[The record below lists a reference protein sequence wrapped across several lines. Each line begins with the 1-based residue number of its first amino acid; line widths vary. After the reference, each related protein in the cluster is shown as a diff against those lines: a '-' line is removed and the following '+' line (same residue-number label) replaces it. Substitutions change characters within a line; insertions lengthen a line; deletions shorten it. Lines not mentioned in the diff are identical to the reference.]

1 MTADRTNDTGILP
14 KGFNSPAHCDQ
25 KINFTL
31 ISLKVEVFSAA
42 NNPLHRAGQF
52 RNQGFPRPR
61 LEGVCSRPFTGR
73 CGQESRS
80 GRLGAK
86 VR

>member
-42 NNPLHRAGQF
+42 NIR
-52 RNQGFPRPR
+52 
-61 LEGVCSRPFTGR
+61 FTGR
-73 CGQESRS
+73 GSS
-80 GRLGAK
+80 GIKGFPWRGCAPGHLQ
-86 VR
+86 VRPGEP

>member
-14 KGFNSPAHCDQ
+14 KGFNSPAHCGQ
-25 KINFTL
+25 KVNFTL

-42 NNPLHRAGQF
+42 NIH
-52 RNQGFPRPR
+52 
-61 LEGVCSRPFTGR
+61 FTGR
-73 CGQESRS
+73 GSSGIRDFLGGMCSRSFTGAGQESRS

>member
-25 KINFTL
+25 KVNFTL

-42 NNPLHRAGQF
+42 NIR
-52 RNQGFPRPR
+52 
-61 LEGVCSRPFTGR
+61 FTGRGSSGIRDFLGRGVLQAIYR